1 MITGWLTD
9 HQTLVILVQ
18 FNIIV
23 TLILL
28 QTALT
33 VDGINTFD
41 DGSCNRIITLQ
52 LWRITSL
59 PIPLEFPLVRG
70 VMDIP
75 WERGRGAETL
85 ILKELITLG
94 PAGLAGLGDFPLI
107 FMGGGTKTVLTWR
120 GRVGGGEGEGAPCG
134 RKVENCLGAPGRRPD
149 RALAGG
155 TWTAVFGRSC
165 LMRNIFIILDTRGH

>member
-9 HQTLVILVQ
+9 HQALVILVQ

-41 DGSCNRIITLQ
+41 DGSCNRIIYVSCGGKRSQ
-52 LWRITSL
+52 ISSL
-59 PIPLEFPLVRG
+59 PIPLEFPLVTG

-75 WERGRGAETL
+75 WERGRGEERL
-85 ILKELITLG
+85 MLKELITLG
-94 PAGLAGLGDFPLI
+94 PAEAGLAGLGDFPLI
-107 FMGGGTKTVLTWR
+107 FIGGGTKTVLT
-120 GRVGGGEGEGAPCG
+120 
-134 RKVENCLGAPGRRPD
+134 
-149 RALAGG
+149 
-155 TWTAVFGRSC
+155 
-165 LMRNIFIILDTRGH
+165 